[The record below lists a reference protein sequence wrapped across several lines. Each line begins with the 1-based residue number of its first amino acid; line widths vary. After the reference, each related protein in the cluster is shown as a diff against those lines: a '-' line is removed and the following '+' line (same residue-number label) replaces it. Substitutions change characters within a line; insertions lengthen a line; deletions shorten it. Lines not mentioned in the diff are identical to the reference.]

1 MLSIGKVGGGQASP
15 SYYVEHVAQGA
26 EDYYAGKGEA
36 RGRWHGKGAEG
47 RGLSGP
53 VADDDFLTLLTA
65 DPPWARLATCGR
77 DRTSTCTGARSRRA
91 LQSSLSRWPGSTAP
105 RS

>member
-36 RGRWHGKGAEG
+36 RGLRG
-47 RGLSGP
+47 RSP
-53 VADDDFLTLLTA
+53 TT
-65 DPPWARLATCGR
+65 
-77 DRTSTCTGARSRRA
+77 TSSRC
-91 LQSSLSRWPGSTAP
+91 
-105 RS
+105 